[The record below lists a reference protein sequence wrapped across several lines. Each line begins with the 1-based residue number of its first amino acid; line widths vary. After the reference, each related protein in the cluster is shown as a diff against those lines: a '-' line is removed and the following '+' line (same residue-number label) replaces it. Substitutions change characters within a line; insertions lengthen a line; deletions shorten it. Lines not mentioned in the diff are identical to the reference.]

1 MPDVSQTK
9 CPDTVFP
16 GICTASFFWRTWR
29 TPRSCFFL
37 GTVISGPSRLP
48 LFQGIPGHVF
58 CLDIAGHEGYD
69 CCSDSFGMTP
79 FRLLFF
85 CWIPRHRW
93 CLRCSGLNSLSF
105 QASYEVS
112 GSINMPCISSLDSFF
127 RSAESHSFA
136 TALYA
141 LYRYLAIP
149 FLGTVVTLFAETP
162 AYIHGMQVAS
172 RWGANV
178 VYLRVHL
185 I

>member
-1 MPDVSQTK
+1 MMYAYLSQTK

-16 GICTASFFWRTWR
+16 GICTASFSGVRGACHVVAFSLALSF
-29 TPRSCFFL
+29 PGPL
-37 GTVISGPSRLP
+37 GCHYSRA
-48 LFQGIPGHVF
+48 FHATVF

-149 FLGTVVTLFAETP
+149 FLGTVVTRAREP
-162 AYIHGMQVAS
+162 ESIHVEQHS
-172 RWGANV
+172 K
-178 VYLRVHL
+178 
-185 I
+185 